1 MFHKEGRSLEQWK
14 VKQKYLTKIIG
25 GESFKD
31 DEDLFIL
38 NNLQKKNQDLNNIF
52 SKLIESTAPELEQ
65 RLANQMSVRSQEMV
79 LSASKLSEK
88 KNAELFSILIRTSLM
103 VLGMVLLII
112 IIILSVFFFFYT
124 QLIGSIKLL
133 HQAAEEL
140 EKGNF
145 KARVNIK
152 SKDELQELGET
163 FNKTITALSQTK
175 SERKGIESAKTRF
188 LSITSHELRS
198 PMTPLK
204 AQLQMLEGEYFG
216 KLNEKQKEAISIVVR
231 NADHLDRIIVD
242 FLEISRIE
250 AARLKF
256 LFEKVSL
263 NKSVNDL
270 LTVMKMFMP
279 EKKIKIVSKIPKL
292 PVIEVDAERVNQVL
306 RNLVNNAIKFSKDG
320 GSVEVIAKVRK
331 DNILFSVKDQG
342 IGMKEEDQRRI
353 FEPFYQAEQTMYRK
367 KGGTGL
373 GLAICR
379 GIVESQNGKIW
390 LNSEVGKG
398 TTFYFTVPFI
408 PVRKIKPI
416 KLLFSTQEGVE
427 KKLKELF
434 KEFLG
439 PIGEK
444 EFEDFKK
451 EGLEPE
457 RILQYFEDLK
467 QHGIIDET
475 RNVGLNEKINSEKTK
490 NSKEKEHP
498 V

>member
-1 MFHKEGRSLEQWK
+1 M
-14 VKQKYLTKIIG
+14 
-25 GESFKD
+25 
-31 DEDLFIL
+31 
-38 NNLQKKNQDLNNIF
+38 
-52 SKLIESTAPELEQ
+52 
-65 RLANQMSVRSQEMV
+65 
-79 LSASKLSEK
+79 
-88 KNAELFSILIRTSLM
+88 
-103 VLGMVLLII
+103 
-112 IIILSVFFFFYT
+112 
-124 QLIGSIKLL
+124 
-133 HQAAEEL
+133 
-140 EKGNF
+140 
-145 KARVNIK
+145 
-152 SKDELQELGET
+152 QELGET

-216 KLNEKQKEAISIVVR
+216 ALNEKQKEAVSIVIR

-263 NKSVNDL
+263 NKSVQEL
-270 LTVMKMFMP
+270 LSVMKGFMP
-279 EKKIKIVSKIPKL
+279 EKKIKIINKISKL

-306 RNLVNNAIKFSKDG
+306 RNLINNAIKFSKDNG
-320 GSVEVIAKVRK
+320 IVEVTAKVEQ
-331 DNILFSVKDQG
+331 NHLLFSVKDQG
-342 IGMKEEDQRRI
+342 IGMKDEDQRRV

-390 LNSEVGKG
+390 LDSEVGKG
-398 TTFYFTVPFI
+398 TVFYFTVPFV
-408 PVRKIKPI
+408 PVRDIKPI

-444 EFEDFKK
+444 EFEDLKREKQEVTGLLKTTQERYLLKGQISQSKFTGEHEAHRSRLVEIEMEEDILKK
-451 EGLEPE
+451 
-457 RILQYFEDLK
+457 RI
-467 QHGIIDET
+467 
-475 RNVGLNEKINSEKTK
+475 R
-490 NSKEKEHP
+490 KEKGKRR
-498 V
+498 VGALLNGVYSLKKSRLTKGKKKNLNKNKNIKVKRRKKRK